1 VQDRGFEASREQR
14 AEVET
19 VLKQVPL
26 CESQLA
32 RASPVNAGCNL
43 IFISS
48 SACMYAYPYIRVH
61 VCMHIRIY
69 VSMYMLAACVYEST
83 PMPLQAKLHEFLKK
97 S

>member
-32 RASPVNAGCNL
+32 RASLVNAGCNL
-43 IFISS
+43 TYLSI
-48 SACMYAYPYIRVH
+48 CNLNYPSI
-61 VCMHIRIY
+61 VCE
-69 VSMYMLAACVYEST
+69 SM
-83 PMPLQAKLHEFLKK
+83 PMPLQAKIHEFLKISWIFK
-97 S
+97 I